1 MVNKKKLKKLL
12 HQKSKG
18 TTYKKKVVPPDE
30 DLEIGDYDTRVPI
43 AKKED
48 IKKHGETHELNRI
61 RRLTAK
67 KYLNKYRY
75 SASNHSLI
83 KYYYYLRKWFD
94 WTGIIADISMP
105 TGNDATKLDG
115 KVLIDK
121 FCYYDRKS
129 GKKEMIDHHIWL
141 KVNNIRYLMNGSKLT
156 LGIGDVIQASSR
168 IMQYSGSNGTVEKF
182 GLGST
187 IIRAGGI
194 TTSHTNFTNKNSQT
208 IISNYDHGDDWVLKL
223 DNSGVPETTIEKYQV
238 TNDIRFFANR
248 EHGHVL
254 ATYQPSRYQHYFERL
269 PESESDSLI
278 NRNPSEQIYTG
289 TIYDLRVYDENG
301 EAVPKL
307 VFEKIENSIGRIVCA
322 RRIIEYNDEL
332 LKLGTLHKGDKLSFI
347 YAGNDFDNVEI
358 KDLHKFKLL
367 SPHDN
372 YKLPQN
378 RQLLS
383 GWIMKNFY
391 YGPTQDYDL
400 VGKYLHWQQVI
411 NREDIEV
418 NDDNFDEIYGLSV
431 SEIAKK
437 LHLNKS
443 KVQTYL
449 EEKYPNSRDVLYA
462 IMDPQD
468 NEHRYYKPEILEE
481 VENHFTY
488 KGTKAQTALERLKAT
503 KNSYSHQ
510 VKEKISTIPK
520 MAKKPIPSEEEFERK
535 FLAAMVGSQEE
546 SSSSAIQEPIASS
559 EKSSSQ
565 SSAPQAASL
574 AKQEKQAALEIESK
588 QSDLP
593 KDEIEKET
601 TTPNFKVQLVC
612 ETGTYTS
619 TQFESF
625 AQAISFFQKTT
636 EPNKLNQ
643 FLLVTDQ
650 EEQESLISVKQILE
664 IKPFKE

>member
-1 MVNKKKLKKLL
+1 
-12 HQKSKG
+12 
-18 TTYKKKVVPPDE
+18 
-30 DLEIGDYDTRVPI
+30 
-43 AKKED
+43 
-48 IKKHGETHELNRI
+48 
-61 RRLTAK
+61 
-67 KYLNKYRY
+67 
-75 SASNHSLI
+75 
-83 KYYYYLRKWFD
+83 
-94 WTGIIADISMP
+94 
-105 TGNDATKLDG
+105 
-115 KVLIDK
+115 
-121 FCYYDRKS
+121 
-129 GKKEMIDHHIWL
+129 
-141 KVNNIRYLMNGSKLT
+141 
-156 LGIGDVIQASSR
+156 
-168 IMQYSGSNGTVEKF
+168 
-182 GLGST
+182 
-187 IIRAGGI
+187 
-194 TTSHTNFTNKNSQT
+194 
-208 IISNYDHGDDWVLKL
+208 
-223 DNSGVPETTIEKYQV
+223 
-238 TNDIRFFANR
+238 
-248 EHGHVL
+248 
-254 ATYQPSRYQHYFERL
+254 
-269 PESESDSLI
+269 
-278 NRNPSEQIYTG
+278 
-289 TIYDLRVYDENG
+289 
-301 EAVPKL
+301 
-307 VFEKIENSIGRIVCA
+307 
-322 RRIIEYNDEL
+322 
-332 LKLGTLHKGDKLSFI
+332 
-347 YAGNDFDNVEI
+347 
-358 KDLHKFKLL
+358 
-367 SPHDN
+367 
-372 YKLPQN
+372 
-378 RQLLS
+378 
-383 GWIMKNFY
+383 MKNFY

-411 NREDIEV
+411 SREDIEV

-443 KVQTYL
+443 KVQPYL

-520 MAKKPIPSEEEFERK
+520 MVKKPIPSEEEFERK
-535 FLAAMVGSQEE
+535 FLAAMGGSQEE
-546 SSSSAIQEPIASS
+546 SSSSAIKEPIAS
-559 EKSSSQ
+559 
-565 SSAPQAASL
+565 
-574 AKQEKQAALEIESK
+574 KQEKQAALEIESK